1 LAARL
6 RYASVFVRNSR
17 RLTTIGSS
25 EFLREIHPDLKILL
39 PRQGQRVTNAPASC
53 CRVWAARIK
62 TERGPNVAAV
72 AMANKNA
79 RVLWALLSRGDRYRS
94 DSAITHTV
102 LRPGSPSPV
111 ERARGAKL
119 LLTQN

>member
-1 LAARL
+1 MRRLELILLFRSVPNDDNQASRDLAAWL

-53 CRVWAARIK
+53 CRVWAA
-62 TERGPNVAAV
+62 P
-72 AMANKNA
+72 
-79 RVLWALLSRGDRYRS
+79 
-94 DSAITHTV
+94 
-102 LRPGSPSPV
+102 
-111 ERARGAKL
+111 
-119 LLTQN
+119 

>member
-1 LAARL
+1 MRRLELDSPVPLRSKRRQSSFEKCSGDLAARL

-53 CRVWAARIK
+53 CRVWAA
-62 TERGPNVAAV
+62 P
-72 AMANKNA
+72 
-79 RVLWALLSRGDRYRS
+79 
-94 DSAITHTV
+94 
-102 LRPGSPSPV
+102 
-111 ERARGAKL
+111 
-119 LLTQN
+119 